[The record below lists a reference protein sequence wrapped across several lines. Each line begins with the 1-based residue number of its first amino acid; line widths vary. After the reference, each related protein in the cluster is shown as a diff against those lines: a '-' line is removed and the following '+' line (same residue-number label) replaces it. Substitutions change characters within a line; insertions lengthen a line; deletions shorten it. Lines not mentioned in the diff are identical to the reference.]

1 MKIPLQEMTVEQLV
15 AELPKRMLAMAV
27 FLALVCVVISII
39 AAMALNHGLSWGYM
53 LAFVACV
60 LAAPFPV
67 ARVARWMVAP
77 AHERRQRRRE
87 RMHRALAEFSFHG
100 GDSRV

>member
-1 MKIPLQEMTVEQLV
+1 MRTPIQEMTLHQLV
-15 AELPKRMLAMAV
+15 AELPKRILTMAV
-27 FLALVCVVISII
+27 FLAALCIVFSVIAFFAINSGFAI
-39 AAMALNHGLSWGYM
+39 GYV
-53 LAFVACV
+53 LGFVASV
-60 LAAPFPV
+60 LASPFLV

-87 RMHRALAEFSFHG
+87 SMYRALAEFSFTG

>member
-1 MKIPLQEMTVEQLV
+1 MRIELQEMTVEQLI
-15 AELPKRMLAMAV
+15 AELPKRMLVMTV
-27 FLALVCVVISII
+27 FLATLCVVISII
-39 AAMALNHGLSWGYM
+39 ASMALNHGLAWGYV
-53 LAFVACV
+53 LAFVASV
-60 LAAPFPV
+60 LLSPFPV

-87 RMHRALAEFSFHG
+87 MMYRALEGFSFHG